1 MKSKTKWIGIS
12 YELYKKCIWIT
23 SKKCVNKFTHYVD
36 SVGILCKKRNFV
48 LILFEKCKNLM
59 LISFEIVF
67 IYTWK
72 QNDTYLKWSDR
83 NIKWMGIAYE
93 LYKKCIRIDT
103 KKCVNKFTYFYYQ
116 PNYNT
121 TEVYVLSCSTD
132 FGFSRRDLFLEV
144 NFSIFNLNMSLV
156 CKQSTALKN

>member
-1 MKSKTKWIGIS
+1 MSSDGI
-12 YELYKKCIWIT
+12 I
-23 SKKCVNKFTHYVD
+23 
-36 SVGILCKKRNFV
+36 CKNPYNFV

-59 LISFEIVF
+59 LISFEIGC

-72 QNDTYLKWSDR
+72 QNDKNLKWSHR

-93 LYKKCIRIDT
+93 QYKKCIRITT
-103 KKCVNKFTYFYYQ
+103 KKCVNKFTYLPVSTYFYYQ

-121 TEVYVLSCSTD
+121 IEVYILSCSTD
-132 FGFSRRDLFLEV
+132 FGFLRRDLFLEV